1 MMALPCNCDKCE
13 KWDGASNIICESI
26 TCICKNEVAV
36 KCLPKTH
43 YVCAN
48 LTCGFNIDADNKN
61 FKDYILKIKIME
73 ECQEYLDVEV
83 NKKLTCICGV
93 PLKANVERVIAS
105 CHDVHIDNE
114 LQLVFI
120 CRNGV
125 CNYKRSIVQLKQSRI
140 RCVCEKY
147 CQRDGEIYK
156 CSRGESGCGTYFHEL
171 DSLTYMH
178 TEMLKNNLE
187 DSMYA
192 YLPINIKK
200 LKCGH
205 YGILK
210 YSSKYNRVL
219 LVCKH
224 LFCDCF
230 TEAVIIP
237 NFE

>member
-1 MMALPCNCDKCE
+1 
-13 KWDGASNIICESI
+13 
-26 TCICKNEVAV
+26 
-36 KCLPKTH
+36 
-43 YVCAN
+43 
-48 LTCGFNIDADNKN
+48 
-61 FKDYILKIKIME
+61 
-73 ECQEYLDVEV
+73 
-83 NKKLTCICGV
+83 
-93 PLKANVERVIAS
+93 
-105 CHDVHIDNE
+105 
-114 LQLVFI
+114 
-120 CRNGV
+120 
-125 CNYKRSIVQLKQSRI
+125 
-140 RCVCEKY
+140 
-147 CQRDGEIYK
+147 
-156 CSRGESGCGTYFHEL
+156 
-171 DSLTYMH
+171 MH

-237 NFE
+237 DFE

>member
-1 MMALPCNCDKCE
+1 MMMAMPCNCDKCE
-13 KWDGASNIICESI
+13 KWDGASDIICESI
-26 TCICKNEVAV
+26 TCTCKREVVV

-43 YVCAN
+43 YVCAK
-48 LTCGFNIDADNKN
+48 LTCGFNIDADNEY
-61 FKDYILKIKIME
+61 FKDYVRIME
-73 ECQEYLDVEV
+73 ECQECLELEIG
-83 NKKLTCICGV
+83 KKLACICGV

-114 LQLVFI
+114 LQLFFI

-140 RCVCEKY
+140 RCVCGRY

-178 TEMLKNNLE
+178 TEMLIYNLE

-192 YLPINIKK
+192 YLPRNVRK

-205 YGILK
+205 CGILK

-219 LVCKH
+219 LVCKD

-230 TEAVIIP
+230 TEAVITP
-237 NFE
+237 DFE